1 MHWREGKRNPKKMVK
16 RCPNLTELPHF
27 WKTAFLDCTQRD
39 KTPEEYFK
47 EEDEMDTL
55 FNIFKHNS
63 EICINGR
70 EIIDKHSEN
79 TATKNQ
85 PIIRSMEKKRIC
97 KKTRCTLCG
106 LVVINLSIVIIT
118 YMLRSFTLKLISI

>member
-16 RCPNLTELPHF
+16 RCPNFTELPHF

-39 KTPEEYFK
+39 KTPEECFK

-55 FNIFKHNS
+55 FNIFKPNS

-70 EIIDKHSEN
+70 EIIDKL
-79 TATKNQ
+79 
-85 PIIRSMEKKRIC
+85 M
-97 KKTRCTLCG
+97 
-106 LVVINLSIVIIT
+106 
-118 YMLRSFTLKLISI
+118 ISIQKTQRLRINQLLGPWKRKDYARKQMYPVWLSCH